1 MLQVLHYFSDVKY
14 KNEAVLAE
22 AFRLTVASLL
32 HDKEPPVKVRRRKEL
47 YSVLRAS
54 TFCHKGGGCDRSS
67 DDAVKQGGECSQV
80 SRAPDQGDHLGAAED
95 HQGDRE

>member
-32 HDKEPPVKVRRRKEL
+32 HDKEPPVKVSEIIEM
-47 YSVLRAS
+47 YQM
-54 TFCHKGGGCDRSS
+54 F
-67 DDAVKQGGECSQV
+67 
-80 SRAPDQGDHLGAAED
+80 
-95 HQGDRE
+95 